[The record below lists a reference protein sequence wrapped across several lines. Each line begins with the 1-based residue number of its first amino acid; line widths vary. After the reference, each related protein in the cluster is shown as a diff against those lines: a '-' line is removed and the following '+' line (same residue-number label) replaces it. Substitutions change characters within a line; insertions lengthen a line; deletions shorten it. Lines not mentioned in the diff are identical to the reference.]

1 MNVNLLVELPDPL
14 EQAQS
19 ALVEELFHAARYE
32 ADWTM
37 EKMDLSDEIRGL
49 VHYAARNTVVGVL
62 EVLDGNTDLGP
73 YVLLPKGMVSGTDNV
88 PTMTGGLAEL
98 FSDFYEEINN

>member
-14 EQAQS
+14 GQAQ
-19 ALVEELFHAARYE
+19 ADLVEELYHAARYE

-37 EKMDLSDEIRGL
+37 EKMDLSDEVRSL
-49 VHYAARNTVVGVL
+49 VHYAARNTVGGVL
-62 EVLDGNTDLGP
+62 RVLDGNTDLGP

-88 PTMTGGLAEL
+88 PTMTGDLAEM
-98 FSDFYEEINN
+98 FCDYYEEINN